1 MNIGIWVESYAETTD
16 EATSEANHLLDVLS
30 NVSKDKINLPVFYNV
45 LNTGIKDPILLENI
59 IKTFTTII
67 QNAGYDVVVENL
79 AYTKDTTKN
88 NGTALETLN
97 LNSLTQDGIN
107 LSAMYRQTP
116 PNLKTTMSI
125 NNVDAA
131 IWNYKVAAY
140 LGKDWLGNNPILSLM
155 YMSYKKID
163 TIHKEYIKEEIIEP
177 TVITNN
183 VRVYN
188 TYNCKEEPIITKT
201 NITKDTK
208 KEKEILSYKD
218 NHKDTKEKI
227 KTNNQYIF
235 IVIVIIIL
243 GIVALIIKYLL
254 DNKE

>member
-1 MNIGIWVESYAETTD
+1 
-16 EATSEANHLLDVLS
+16 
-30 NVSKDKINLPVFYNV
+30 
-45 LNTGIKDPILLENI
+45 
-59 IKTFTTII
+59 
-67 QNAGYDVVVENL
+67 
-79 AYTKDTTKN
+79 
-88 NGTALETLN
+88 
-97 LNSLTQDGIN
+97 
-107 LSAMYRQTP
+107 MYRQTP

-235 IVIVIIIL
+235 ILIVIIIL